1 MGVYEDLLE
10 WSNTRPSWQ
19 RDALRRLVISGCV
32 TDPDLDQLAA
42 LAMDEA
48 VAPANAA
55 VPLDATHLPGA
66 ETAISTVTLR
76 AICDPRNLNAI
87 APDARL
93 EFAPNGLTIVYG
105 GNGAGKSGYVRL
117 LKRVCR
123 ARSAPPKILP
133 NLEKKDDR
141 PTSAVV
147 EFDVDGTAKTRS
159 WTASE
164 AIADELGGISVFDR
178 ACAAVYV
185 RSENEV
191 AYRPLGLDVF
201 DAMAKCMLE
210 VRRRLESRRSAAGNG
225 MASPP
230 VNILATPAV
239 HGIWPVR
246 ADISAMELLDLAHWT
261 ADDEVRSELIAAAL
275 AAPSPQTQAAGLR
288 ARQSSL
294 DRVRREVRSWEAL
307 LGDLAVDAYARLVLE
322 KSDAEAA
329 LAQIRDQALT
339 ADPLPGVGAAVWR
352 AMWDAAE
359 AYSNA
364 NVYPGVAFPN
374 SAEGAR
380 CVLCGQVLDEAA
392 RSRFLALKQLVETEL
407 GATVGRLRTA
417 LDSTLAGLDRI
428 AIVAATDDLLGQVAE
443 CDAATVVGVRDLATT
458 ARRRAQEIRN
468 WISGGTR
475 PGPAEW
481 PGEIAA
487 RLTSAIT
494 DLDNEIALLTAAGD
508 ATQAADL
515 RTEAL
520 ELQGRRW
527 VHENHDSILGEVERV
542 ALIAKIGAA
551 ISTCD
556 TQLVTRKGSELTDRY
571 VTAKLEADFAVD
583 SKALNTGRLRV
594 KLRKHGEHG
603 VTYHGIEL
611 EGAGGATAKVD
622 EVVSDGEFGAIALAA
637 FFAELAQGPKCSGI
651 VLDDPVSSLDHRY
664 RSKVAT
670 RLVKEASNRQV
681 VVFTHDLVFLRELQ
695 SCAEDLGIPC
705 EFRRLRPTWTHV
717 GWPETG
723 TPWLGMKVS
732 DRIQV
737 LQGIL
742 GELVTLY
749 SAAEPG
755 AYEGPARDWYGR
767 LRETWERAI
776 EEILFGD
783 VVVRYRH
790 DVQSLKLRSLRIWQI
805 DEEDVRGVEAGM
817 TRSSAWLRGHDQPA
831 AVDEAVPEPDELR
844 ADLKALEDWV
854 KNVKTKRKPPV
865 ATA

>member
-1 MGVYEDLLE
+1 
-10 WSNTRPSWQ
+10 
-19 RDALRRLVISGCV
+19 V

-48 VAPANAA
+48 ATPANPP
-55 VPLDATHLPGA
+55 VPLDAIHLPGA
-66 ETAISTVTLR
+66 EAAISTVTLR

-87 APDARL
+87 APEARL
-93 EFAPNGLTIVYG
+93 EFAPSGLTIVYG

-147 EFDVDGTAKTRS
+147 EFEVDGTPKTRS
-159 WTASE
+159 WTATE

-225 MASPP
+225 IASPP
-230 VNILATPAV
+230 LNILATAAV
-239 HGIWPVR
+239 RGLWPVR
-246 ADISAMELLDLAHWT
+246 ADITAAELLELAHWT
-261 ADDEVRSELIAAAL
+261 PDDEARSELIAAAL

-294 DRVRREVRSWEAL
+294 DRVRREVRGWEAAV
-307 LGDLAVDAYARLVLE
+307 GDVAVDAFASLLLE
-322 KSDAEAA
+322 KSDAETA

-352 AMWDAAE
+352 AMWDAAD
-359 AYSNA
+359 AYSSA
-364 NVYPGVAFPN
+364 VAYPGVAFPN

-380 CVLCGQVLDEAA
+380 CVLCGQALDAAA
-392 RSRFLALKQLVETEL
+392 RSRFSALKQLVETEL
-407 GATVGRLRTA
+407 GATVERLRSA
-417 LDSTLAGLDRI
+417 LASALVGLDRI
-428 AIVAATDDLLGQVAE
+428 ALAAATDDLLGQVAQ
-443 CDAATVVGVRDLATT
+443 CDADMVLGVSDLATT
-458 ARRRAQEIRN
+458 IRRRAQEIRN
-468 WISGGTR
+468 WFAGGTR
-475 PGPAEW
+475 PDPAEW
-481 PGEIAA
+481 PGEIVA
-487 RLTSAIT
+487 RLTSAMT
-494 DLDNEIALLTAAGD
+494 AFDDEIALLTAAGD
-508 ATQAADL
+508 ATQAAEL
-515 RTEAL
+515 RNEAL

-527 VHENHDSILGEVERV
+527 VHENNEAILSEVARV
-542 ALIAKIGAA
+542 ARVAKLGAA

-556 TQLVTRKGSELTDRY
+556 TLSVTRKGSELTDRY
-571 VTAKLEADFAVD
+571 VTAKLEADFAVE

-594 KLRKHGEHG
+594 KLHKHGEHG

-611 EGAGGATAKVD
+611 EGAGEANAKVD
-622 EVVSDGEFGAIALAA
+622 DVVSDGEFGAIALAA

-664 RSKVAT
+664 RSRVAS
-670 RLVKEASNRQV
+670 RLVKEAADRQV

-695 SCAEDLGIPC
+695 SCAEDMGIPC

-717 GWPETG
+717 GWPEKG

-732 DRIQV
+732 ERIQ
-737 LQGIL
+737 IL
-742 GELVTLY
+742 EALLSELATLY
-749 SAAEPG
+749 STAEPD

-783 VVVRYRH
+783 VVIRYRH

-805 DEEDVRGVEAGM
+805 DEEDVKGVEAGM

-831 AVDEAVPEPDELR
+831 AVDEAVPEPAELR

-854 KNVKTKRKPPV
+854 KNVKTKRKPPL